1 VLMVLKGEPGFI
13 CLMCCNADILFCVL
27 VLHWVSNKEPKEGE
41 SAFRSA
47 SRDGCAAI
55 GPVGVGMV
63 GSGRARSWR
72 VSLAKNKLDDV
83 ETSKSVESKSSKTAG
98 TTVHPLSHSH
108 TPPYQ
113 PSEPSLQALDTA
125 LRMPAT
131 IVTECKAVP
140 APSGI
145 VRVLHRRGSS
155 WEGNARPGTT
165 EDEVELNNI
174 RVQII
179 QTREVEGERSESESS
194 LGATDEWMAG
204 RKGVVGERMV

>member
-1 VLMVLKGEPGFI
+1 
-13 CLMCCNADILFCVL
+13 MCCNADILFCVL

-47 SRDGCAAI
+47 SRDGSATI

-72 VSLAKNKLDDV
+72 VSLAKNNKVDDV
-83 ETSKSVESKSSKTAG
+83 ETSKSVESKWSKAVDAG
-98 TTVHPLSHSH
+98 GRPLSHSH
-108 TPPYQ
+108 SLPHQ
-113 PSEPSLQALDTA
+113 SSEPSLHSLDTA

-155 WEGNARPGTT
+155 WDGNARPGAT

-194 LGATDEWMAG
+194 LGATDEWTAS
-204 RKGVVGERMV
+204 RKGGSGERMV